1 MHLFLSQLSVVLMS
15 IEKWFK
21 NFVFLFI
28 RRGSIVAFME
38 LSVFSDEPVTENE
51 VGVLLSDL
59 EMSLNDFAQQHI
71 DDPFF
76 PFVANQT
83 VTIEG
88 KLYCF

>member
-1 MHLFLSQLSVVLMS
+1 
-15 IEKWFK
+15 
-21 NFVFLFI
+21 
-28 RRGSIVAFME
+28 ME

-59 EMSLNDFAQQHI
+59 EMSLNAFAQQQI
-71 DDPFF
+71 NDPFF

-88 KLYCF
+88 KLYCISHFTYNLKTFILNQQCI